1 MFASV
6 QIKRSLSKH
15 RREQPHGRKVKAEEE
30 EPIPF
35 LCGKLIVWKLMRIEI
50 VDAFLVV
57 GVLSDIRAFI
67 RASSTIGGPVVWSV
81 TTNYRL

>member
-1 MFASV
+1 
-6 QIKRSLSKH
+6 
-15 RREQPHGRKVKAEEE
+15 
-30 EPIPF
+30 
-35 LCGKLIVWKLMRIEI
+35 MRIEI

-81 TTNYRL
+81 ATNYRL